1 MSLYHGGTWMDPS
14 APGHSFWLNF
24 FCDLLHDHALDG
36 APNSAGARLATLA
49 MLALIAGMLPFW
61 LATASLVSARPTLAW
76 TVRIAGV
83 TSVVGLVAVP
93 LTPSDRFGALHGVAV
108 LVAAVP
114 GLVANACATIGLL
127 ANRDGAR
134 RWTRGLG
141 VLALATFVSAAIDA
155 ALYAKQMAGAGAV
168 TPPALPALQKIAAM
182 LFVAWMLGTGRR
194 CAKKKDGRPTLP
206 MRATPGA
213 PS

>member
-14 APGHSFWLNF
+14 APGHDFWLNF

-36 APNSAGARLATLA
+36 APNTAGARLATLA

-61 LATASLVSARPTLAW
+61 LSTASLVSARPTLAW
-76 TVRIAGV
+76 TVRVAGV

-141 VLALATFVSAAIDA
+141 LLALATFVCGAIDA
-155 ALYAKQMAGAGAV
+155 ALYAKQMASAGTV
-168 TPPALPALQKIAAM
+168 TPAALPALQKIAAM
-182 LFVAWMLGTGRR
+182 LFVAWMLGVAR
-194 CAKKKDGRPTLP
+194 AKWAASQRHPTTQ
-206 MRATPGA
+206 A
-213 PS
+213 SDF